1 MDSIYTFPFRKFLLL
16 MAEWK
21 KPIFN
26 SSLITLIVYLLAEN
40 FSLSPPNP
48 SINEGSRN
56 EARLAFRPGFAK
68 ISKFMTNFEM
78 LSMPNPATGHIKLS
92 SWTSDSNHNYFI
104 AWMDSALCTN
114 HSILRTQDR
123 DNFSRQELMY
133 LIKLRYSTFIL
144 TESWVYISTFL
155 HSAVWQQIIHYSE
168 KTRQDNELPDP
179 DSGLCNFHE
188 NTSPSLNVSLSHCT
202 NILYSLE
209 FYTSSQPTMSTS
221 TRTKNRTISF

>member
-1 MDSIYTFPFRKFLLL
+1 MKRDWHFGPALLKSQSLWLTSKCYPCQILQLATLNWAPEHQIRITIILLL
-16 MAEWK
+16 GWILPSA
-21 KPIFN
+21 PT
-26 SSLITLIVYLLAEN
+26 TLFFVL
-40 FSLSPPNP
+40 
-48 SINEGSRN
+48 
-56 EARLAFRPGFAK
+56 
-68 ISKFMTNFEM
+68 
-78 LSMPNPATGHIKLS
+78 
-92 SWTSDSNHNYFI
+92 
-104 AWMDSALCTN
+104 
-114 HSILRTQDR
+114 R
-123 DNFSRQELMY
+123 DNFSRLELMY